1 MVGGRAREYSRS
13 LVIVGPAPL
22 RGTHEILVHQNLM
35 ADEAGLERI
44 QDDSDMDRLRANRDL
59 VDFVDTH
66 ELRIN
71 PELPYDRRC
80 ARPWTVQFA
89 MDTARAFYAKFGVP
103 LEVNSAARSVSYQ
116 LRLQATNGNAAGI
129 DGDAA
134 SPHLTGQA
142 IDLGKRGM
150 SRAEL
155 AWMRGRLVPLMQAGK
170 IDVEEE
176 FKQACFHISVYR
188 GYMPMLPKRSLA
200 QLQPTTPTMRA
211 AEPGAIVTAPE
222 P

>member
-1 MVGGRAREYSRS
+1 
-13 LVIVGPAPL
+13 
-22 RGTHEILVHQNLM
+22 VHQNLM

-44 QDDSDMDRLRANRDL
+44 QDDSDLDRLRANRDL
-59 VDFVDTH
+59 VDFEDSRQ
-66 ELRIN
+66 LRIN

-89 MDTARAFYAKFGVP
+89 IDTATAFYAKFGHP
-103 LEVNSAARSVSYQ
+103 LEVTSAARSVSYQ
-116 LRLQATNGNAAGI
+116 MRLQTMNGNAAGT

-142 IDLGKRGM
+142 IDLAKRGM

-155 AWMRGRLVPLMQAGK
+155 AWMRNRLVPLIQAGK

-188 GYMPMLPKRSLA
+188 SYMPMLPKRNLA
-200 QLQPTTPTMRA
+200 QLQPTVPTMRT
-211 AEPGAIVTAPE
+211 AEPGSIVTAPE